1 MAATLLYTSVSVD
14 GYATG
19 RDGDLTRLHRWLF
32 DFEQLTGREVA
43 DAVTARFRSAG
54 SIIFGRRTFD
64 SGQDPWGDDDVFDS
78 PVFVVTH
85 EAREPVARN
94 GTVFTFVSGDP
105 ARILDRARAAAGA
118 KDVVIMGSPDV
129 AIQFLRAGLIDE
141 LVLHVVP
148 VLLGAGTRLFGDL
161 ASPIELEF
169 SDWMPA
175 GEVAMVTYAVI
186 RRD

>member
-1 MAATLLYTSVSVD
+1 MGATLLYTSVSVD

-43 DAVTARFRSAG
+43 DALTARFRSAG
-54 SIIFGRRTFD
+54 AIIFGRRTFD
-64 SGQDPWGDDDVFDS
+64 SGQEPWGDDDVFDS

-85 EAREPVARN
+85 EARAPVARN
-94 GTVFTFVSGDP
+94 GTTFTFVTGDP
-105 ARILDRARAAAGA
+105 GGILDRARAAAGG
-118 KDVVIMGSPDV
+118 KDVVVMGSPDV
-129 AIQFLRAGLIDE
+129 ASQFLRAGLIDE

-161 ASPIELEF
+161 PSPMELQFTE
-169 SDWMPA
+169 WMP
-175 GEVAMVTYAVI
+175 GREVAMLTCAVL

>member
-1 MAATLLYTSVSVD
+1 MGATLLYTSVSVD

-32 DFEQLTGREVA
+32 DFDEGNGREVS
-43 DAVTARFRSAG
+43 DALTSRFRAAG
-54 SIIFGRRTFD
+54 SIVFGRRTFD
-64 SGQDPWGDDDVFDS
+64 SGQDPWGDDDVFAS

-85 EAREPVARN
+85 EARQPIARN
-94 GTVFTFVSGDP
+94 GTTFTFVSGDP
-105 ARILDRARAAAGA
+105 ACILDRARAAADG

-129 AIQFLRAGLIDE
+129 ANQFLRHGLIDE

-161 ASPIELEF
+161 PFPIELELGG
-169 SDWMPA
+169 WMP
-175 GEVAMVTYAVI
+175 GSEVAALTYHVLAKN
-186 RRD
+186 